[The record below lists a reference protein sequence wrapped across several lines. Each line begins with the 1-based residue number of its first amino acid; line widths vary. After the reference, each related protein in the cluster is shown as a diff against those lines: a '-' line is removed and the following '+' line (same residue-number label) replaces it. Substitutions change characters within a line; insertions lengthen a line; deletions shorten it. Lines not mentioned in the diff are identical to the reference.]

1 MLDSLDGEFGEVKEF
16 YFDDHHWNLRY
27 LVANTGTWLTGRLVL
42 ISPTSISMK
51 TIPLLLI
58 AALLLIPK
66 SPAQSAVPDDGEIEK
81 GVATAF
87 LEFEPT
93 SNMKPK
99 IGVREGIVTLSG
111 QVDSLVVKNLAD
123 EAAGTVRGVR
133 AIVNHLEVKE
143 VNRRDDVIEGDLS
156 RLFSLHHPEEKDV
169 FQYRVNDGVVTLVGT
184 VRSFSLKHLAGK
196 TASMVLGVRSVL
208 NDLRVEPL
216 NQPGDEEIRQQIAL
230 LLKINPLVEDQ
241 FVKISIHDGV
251 ANINGA
257 VDSHAEKNRL
267 ISAVE
272 ISGAHTINSDDLV
285 VSPELRPRMARAHDP
300 LFLTDDE
307 LKRSLS
313 DAYRQDSRLDGSGIS
328 IDIIDGNITLSG
340 TVHSIG
346 AKSSAERTATTLP
359 GVSYMYSSLLVER
372 PEWASDTMVE
382 AALTLFYELDSEL
395 QSTGIN
401 AAAKDGVVT
410 LTGMTETV
418 YQRRRA
424 VETAADTV
432 GVGRVINKLRVDW
445 NSREP
450 AGKPEGE

>member
-1 MLDSLDGEFGEVKEF
+1 M
-16 YFDDHHWNLRY
+16 
-27 LVANTGTWLTGRLVL
+27 
-42 ISPTSISMK
+42 
-51 TIPLLLI
+51 
-58 AALLLIPK
+58 IPK
-66 SPAQSAVPDDGEIEK
+66 LPAQSAVPDDSKIKK

-87 LEFEPT
+87 LDFEPT
-93 SNMKPK
+93 SNMEAKVEVK
-99 IGVREGIVTLSG
+99 DGIVTLSG
-111 QVDSLVVKNLAD
+111 QVDSLVVKNLVD

-143 VNRRDDVIEGDLS
+143 VNRGDDVIEGDLS
-156 RLFSLHHPEEKDV
+156 RLFSLHRPEQEDV
-169 FQYRVNDGVVTLVGT
+169 FQFRVNDGVVTLIGT
-184 VRSFSLKHLAGK
+184 VRSFSLKRLAEK
-196 TASMVLGVRSVL
+196 MASMVMGVRSVV

-216 NQPGDEEIRQQIAL
+216 DQPGDEEIRQQIAL
-230 LLKINPLVEDQ
+230 HLKINPLVEDQ

-257 VDSHAEKNRL
+257 VDSYAEKNRL

-272 ISGAHTINSDDLV
+272 ISGAHTSNSDDLV
-285 VSPELRPRMARAHDP
+285 VSPELRPIMERAHDP

-328 IDIIDGNITLSG
+328 IDSIDGNITLSG

-359 GVSYMYSSLLVER
+359 GASYMYSSLRVDG
-372 PEWASDTMVE
+372 PEWASDTVVE
-382 AALTLFYELDSEL
+382 AVLTLFYELDSEL
-395 QSTGIN
+395 QSTEIN
-401 AAAKDGVVT
+401 AAVKDGVVT
-410 LTGMTETV
+410 LTGMTDTV
-418 YQRRRA
+418 YQRRRV

-432 GVGRVINKLRVDW
+432 GVEQVVNKLRVDW
-445 NSREP
+445 NTRKP